1 MDGFCHILMLS
12 TVFFDTLSSVAIK
25 IIMSMAK
32 RFFKLASG
40 IFTVRGLLSQNQQQP
55 AVITMSSNY
64 SRLSDY
70 VFKKNTVSNMFILR
84 KLK

>member
-1 MDGFCHILMLS
+1 MGSATFPCFLQF
-12 TVFFDTLSSVAIK
+12 FFDTLSSVAIK

>member
-1 MDGFCHILMLS
+1 MKISITKLY
-12 TVFFDTLSSVAIK
+12 IK
-25 IIMSMAK
+25 MSIK
-32 RFFKLASG
+32 
-40 IFTVRGLLSQNQQQP
+40 P